1 MPNYEYICNE
11 CNHTFEEFLSISK
24 RKQPEKNPCPNC
36 QKIGSVAHTIL
47 SIPGVAIDK
56 NHRVDGDAKGGFRD
70 VMQKIISNP
79 SIKGTRAERYYK
91 NRYGL

>member
-1 MPNYEYICNE
+1 M
-11 CNHTFEEFLSISK
+11 
-24 RKQPEKNPCPNC
+24 
-36 QKIGSVAHTIL
+36 
-47 SIPGVAIDK
+47 AIDK

-79 SIKGTRAERYYK
+79 SIKGTKAERYYK

>member
-1 MPNYEYICNE
+1 MPNYDYICSK
-11 CNHTFEEFLSISK
+11 CSHTFEEFLSISQ
-24 RKQPEKNPCPNC
+24 RKKPEKQPCPNC
-36 QKIGSVAHTIL
+36 KEKNTISQTIL
-47 SIPGVAIDK
+47 RVPGMAIDK

-79 SIKGTRAERYYK
+79 SIKGTKAERYYK